1 MFFGEMKYFIKIL
14 ILMLVLSVFSGASEA
29 KETKIIVAPVN
40 IQTVN
45 SATGLF
51 PDISNTVANDI
62 INELNKNLLFIVPD
76 IHSAENLLIS
86 TGLWKEYKSF
96 LGNYKDKGI
105 IDYKFCELLKKRA
118 GVDKI
123 LLVSSGYSMQSLLLK
138 QSMLYKIG
146 LVDVN
151 PVDSFYRLDVQLKLV
166 DTQSGLEELAKSY
179 NKKIKVKNFET
190 PSVSLN
196 DNVISSN
203 EIRKF
208 SKKIAQQTVEQ
219 VLIQSYYSAFKN
231 VNSDVVMPSNNE
243 FPVYST
249 DGEVMTRDGRPLSSG
264 NKPTQINRE
273 NSFKNWIKENIAF

>member
-1 MFFGEMKYFIKIL
+1 MKYFIKIL
-14 ILMLVLSVFSGASEA
+14 ILIMVLSVFSGASEA
-29 KETKIIVAPVN
+29 KETKILVAPVN

-45 SATGLF
+45 STTGLF

-76 IHSAENLLIS
+76 IRSAENLVIS
-86 TGLWKEYKSF
+86 AGLWKEYKSF
-96 LGNYKDKGI
+96 LGNYKDKGV

-118 GVDKI
+118 DVDKI
-123 LLVSSGYSMQSLLLK
+123 LLVSSGYSMQSLVLK
-138 QSMLYKIG
+138 QSMLYKLG
-146 LVDVN
+146 LVEVN
-151 PVDSFYRLDVQLKLV
+151 PVNSFYRLDVQLKLV
-166 DTQSGLEELAKSY
+166 DTQSGLEEFAKDY

-219 VLIQSYYSAFKN
+219 ILIQNYYSAFRN
-231 VNSDVVMPSNNE
+231 VKSDVITPSNNG

-249 DGEVMTRDGRPLSSG
+249 DGEVMTRDGRPLSSE
-264 NKPTQINRE
+264 KPAPINRE
-273 NSFKNWIKENIAF
+273 NSFKNWIREGIAF